1 LNVRRLPLVALVL
14 VAGACAWLGA
24 CTNDPFDPSTLP
36 NQPPVMSFFVEPVDP
51 EGELNPTS
59 YYERTFRW
67 SGSDPDGMVTEY
79 HVSIRT
85 TPDDPAPWDTTAV
98 TDTTMN
104 FITDDDGRAEAT
116 FYLACRDDKGAMSDT
131 LITYVPLQNF
141 PPAVN
146 FQSDFEPLVNL
157 QREYTY
163 EGETVVDT
171 TYWNWGAMNARLF
184 AFDLDGNSTMDD
196 FYRYTC
202 ADTDPTEVKDWDDPE
217 ADPMLHWLEAPFE
230 GSSDILEFE
239 VFVSGLPAGQR
250 TLTVAVGDEAD
261 AVTRMTYTWEV
272 REPLGPVLVML
283 DNAGSMT
290 QQFYRDFLDQYFGVD
305 EWDEYDFWY
314 GMPDH
319 DDVLIESMREFEVV
333 FWIGGGNTSAI
344 LEECTRR
351 DGPVEQYVNPVDGSD
366 PGRYMLISK
375 KMAGTTS
382 NLSSHFM
389 NAIMGVERPSRPQGT
404 LAPERDEI
412 PFSADG
418 TAAWLPPIVVSSH
431 RARAVGLDPRD
442 GTEILYQFPE
452 CHDCFDLNEQLPGD
466 PIIGVRTPLRD
477 VDPLASTIGFSYQL
491 EFMEEEGVFEALA
504 GVLEFEL
511 GVPSP

>member
-1 LNVRRLPLVALVL
+1 MIRRWTVTALILAV
-14 VAGACAWLGA
+14 GACVWLGA

-51 EGELNPTS
+51 DGELNPTS
-59 YYERTFRW
+59 YFERTFRW

-104 FITDDDGRAEAT
+104 FITDDDGQAEAT

-141 PPAVN
+141 PPALN

-157 QREYTY
+157 QREFIL

-217 ADPMLHWLEAPFE
+217 ADPMLHWLQAPFE
-230 GSSDILEFE
+230 GTSDILDFE

-250 TLTVAVGDEAD
+250 TLTVAVADEAD
-261 AVTRMTYTWEV
+261 AVTRFTYSWEV
-272 REPLGPVLVML
+272 RAPRGPMLVIP
-283 DNAGSMT
+283 DNSGTST
-290 QQFYRDFLDQYFGVD
+290 RLFYRNFLAEYFGED
-305 EWDEYDFWY
+305 GWDEYDFWY
-314 GMPDH
+314 GMPDN
-319 DDVLIESMREFEVV
+319 DLVLVESMRQFEAV
-333 FWIGGGNTSAI
+333 FWFDGGGTSSI
-344 LEECTRR
+344 LEACSQR
-351 DGPVEQYVNPVDGSD
+351 DGPIETYTNPSTDDD
-366 PGRYMLISK
+366 PGRFMIISK
-375 KMAGTTS
+375 NLTGASTGLSAYFIRNVMGVNTAGRPVTAMVPS
-382 NLSSHFM
+382 NL
-389 NAIMGVERPSRPQGT
+389 ALDAEA
-404 LAPERDEI
+404 L
-412 PFSADG
+412 G
-418 TAAWLPPIVVSSH
+418 TADWLPPLVVDS
-431 RARAVGLDPRD
+431 RRGRGMGLDPLV

-452 CHDCFDLNEQLPGD
+452 CIRCFGSRDPWD
-466 PIIGVRTPLRD
+466 PIIGVRVPARD
-477 VDPLASTIGFSYQL
+477 VDALANTLGLSFQL
-491 EFMEEEGVFEALA
+491 EYLEEEGVYQALSGIFEY
-504 GVLEFEL
+504 EL